1 MGRGSLSSAR
11 ITFTSERIEPI
22 VRLRRTT
29 AFITLVCLAAACGG
43 AGDETAPTTTVPA
56 ADTGPTTSTSTTT
69 TTSTTTQTETTT
81 TTTTPPAID
90 PLLPTIGE
98 LGDLEADGE
107 IDSVQLAVSEFA
119 AIFGVEVDGAIPVS
133 IDPTL
138 ATDPS
143 SVIELLDAL
152 RPELTD
158 TQRRQIDDAL
168 AVPADAVVLT
178 NADIGDPDPGVS
190 TTETTTPVTVDLEV
204 EWNGLRQAPA
214 VDPRLVGQLQAA
226 QTFVMG
232 SLGGTVPRFSAR
244 YVGPE
249 ELRADQ
255 SNWLGW
261 ARTRD
266 DDGQRVCDITIVN
279 FRPGTPSADAQLGT
293 VIHEFFHCWHGQ
305 NFSGSVD
312 SYRRSPRWVK
322 EGLAKWV
329 EAEAV
334 ETSAALTWAHQFLGP
349 TSANLYQRS
358 YAAVGFFWQVGYQA
372 GGSQAIWDRIPTI
385 TDQADSPSAY
395 DAAIAGLERTQY
407 SSLASSS
414 AQLDDFGNPWVFTSP
429 LGPVLSREIRAV
441 TVATAAGD
449 AANAGGQTLTQ
460 FDYVSTGRPQVITT
474 THEGPNIIRWV
485 SDPESR
491 TALFDGGVNRYWC
504 VDGPCLCEDGNPP
517 FEPTVAVPAN
527 DPRLLVGLTG
537 TADDGARFKTAIVD
551 LEDACNPP
559 NDSELEGEWIAD
571 IDAIRDA
578 FNDAYNLIDI
588 NVTGVSGEIRMTLG
602 ADRVFVLSYDN
613 VRLNLDDDFVGEI
626 VVNGFGELQWAEVDG
641 TVTISGLPKFDISV
655 DTPELGGP
663 PLRVTEAVLGSQRGE
678 LTFEADQEGNS
689 LSVSN
694 VEGSLAVVPPGQP
707 NIIVFP
713 TEWIRVG

>member
-1 MGRGSLSSAR
+1 
-11 ITFTSERIEPI
+11 
-22 VRLRRTT
+22 
-29 AFITLVCLAAACGG
+29 
-43 AGDETAPTTTVPA
+43 
-56 ADTGPTTSTSTTT
+56 
-69 TTSTTTQTETTT
+69 
-81 TTTTPPAID
+81 
-90 PLLPTIGE
+90 
-98 LGDLEADGE
+98 
-107 IDSVQLAVSEFA
+107 
-119 AIFGVEVDGAIPVS
+119 
-133 IDPTL
+133 
-138 ATDPS
+138 
-143 SVIELLDAL
+143 
-152 RPELTD
+152 
-158 TQRRQIDDAL
+158 
-168 AVPADAVVLT
+168 
-178 NADIGDPDPGVS
+178 
-190 TTETTTPVTVDLEV
+190 
-204 EWNGLRQAPA
+204 
-214 VDPRLVGQLQAA
+214 
-226 QTFVMG
+226 
-232 SLGGTVPRFSAR
+232 
-244 YVGPE
+244 
-249 ELRADQ
+249 
-255 SNWLGW
+255 
-261 ARTRD
+261 
-266 DDGQRVCDITIVN
+266 
-279 FRPGTPSADAQLGT
+279 
-293 VIHEFFHCWHGQ
+293 
-305 NFSGSVD
+305 
-312 SYRRSPRWVK
+312 
-322 EGLAKWV
+322 
-329 EAEAV
+329 
-334 ETSAALTWAHQFLGP
+334 
-349 TSANLYQRS
+349 
-358 YAAVGFFWQVGYQA
+358 
-372 GGSQAIWDRIPTI
+372 
-385 TDQADSPSAY
+385 
-395 DAAIAGLERTQY
+395 
-407 SSLASSS
+407 
-414 AQLDDFGNPWVFTSP
+414 
-429 LGPVLSREIRAV
+429 V

-474 THEGPNIIRWV
+474 THEGPNIIRWI

-578 FNDAYNLIDI
+578 FNEAYNLIDI